1 MKRKNIGVKHAMPV
15 QPTYIIGTKNE
26 DGTHDFA
33 PITWVSQTYVDDE
46 EPWLVISM
54 WGTKKTKRNVQRTG
68 QLTVNMATP
77 DMLPLVDYFGSV
89 SAKAGKKDALPYTF
103 SNALLADAP
112 TLDQSPWV
120 CECRVM
126 QSVQTGKSDTF
137 FCKVLNV
144 QIKEDFEVTEWGV
157 DLTKLN
163 PVVYSGHYQSI
174 GEYLGTIGDF
184 YNPK

>member
-1 MKRKNIGVKHAMPV
+1 MKRKNIGCRHTMPV

-26 DGTHDFA
+26 DGTPDFA

-46 EPWLVISM
+46 EPMLVISM
-54 WGTKKTKRNVQRTG
+54 WGKKKTKLNVQRAK
-68 QLTVNMATP
+68 QFTVNMATP
-77 DMLPLVDYFGSV
+77 DMLTLVDYFGST
-89 SAKAGKKDALPYTF
+89 SGKAGEKDALPYAYSAAPF
-103 SNALLADAP
+103 ADAF

-120 CECRVM
+120 CECEVV

-144 QIKEDFEVTEWGV
+144 QIDETYEVAKWGV

-184 YNPK
+184 YSK